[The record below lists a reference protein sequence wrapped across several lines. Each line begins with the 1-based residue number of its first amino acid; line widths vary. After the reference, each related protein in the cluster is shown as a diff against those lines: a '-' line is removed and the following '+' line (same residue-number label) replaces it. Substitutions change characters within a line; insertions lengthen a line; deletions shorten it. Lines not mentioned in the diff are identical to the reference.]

1 MILFGIFITI
11 PRRNPRIMENTME
24 ISAILI
30 VTHKPCQSL
39 NELIPLKKNLNPHIL
54 HSGLSFLQMNR

>member
-1 MILFGIFITI
+1 MTAKIIQEIVF
-11 PRRNPRIMENTME
+11 MENTME

-39 NELIPLKKNLNPHIL
+39 NELIPLKRTSIPIFCIADSPFYK
-54 HSGLSFLQMNR
+54 